1 MRAERLPILL
11 RKTYNK
17 ILIALTPML
26 SKGKRIYAKIP
37 KATEK
42 QTLTKILV
50 TLNISI
56 LLLAIA
62 ILALTLGL
70 PHSPPGNSYQTPISG
85 NTTQTTNSTNSNNSL
100 PSQQESPAS
109 SGSGS
114 NIKVEPSPS
123 NNSSQ
128 QQPASILKLGVYDGD
143 PLGNQSVNLSAID
156 WSVGGP
162 ILPGQSRNSSVVYFR
177 NEGNVP
183 VTLYLASQTWA
194 FKDYKG
200 DNLSQDFQQYFSL
213 TWDSEGTVLQV
224 NQVRPAVFTL
234 TVSPNIT
241 DVASFS
247 FDMVVTLS
255 Y

>member
-1 MRAERLPILL
+1 MRAGRLSVLL
-11 RKTYNK
+11 RKTYDK
-17 ILIALTPML
+17 IFLALTPIL
-26 SKGKRIYAKIP
+26 SKGKRFYGKIP

-42 QTLTKILV
+42 QTLIKILV
-50 TLNISI
+50 TLNIAI
-56 LLLAIA
+56 LLLSVA
-62 ILALTLGL
+62 ILALMLGL
-70 PHSPPGNSYQTPISG
+70 PHSSPGTIYQTPISG
-85 NTTQTTNSTNSNNSL
+85 NTTKPTNSTNSNNSL
-100 PSQQESPAS
+100 PNQQQSAS

-143 PLGNQSVNLSAID
+143 PLGNQSQYLSAID

-194 FKDYKG
+194 FKDYKD

-224 NQVRPAVFTL
+224 NQVRPVVFTL
-234 TVSPNIT
+234 TVSSNIT
-241 DVASFS
+241 DVVSFS